1 MVDTKSKSFTSDSK
15 QSPVQTSIVIP
26 AGCSLM
32 SRCPI
37 IRNGGIRCQD
47 HLDCKT
53 YDYIMNGTVRI
64 D

>member
-1 MVDTKSKSFTSDSK
+1 MEQKVQK
-15 QSPVQTSIVIP
+15 QSFVKSVQTSAVVP
-26 AGCSLM
+26 TGCSLM